1 MTVSFVFAVL
11 ISVFLFLSLLV
22 NGILYFY
29 SRRVFFR
36 IYIASEEVSRILTMI
51 DSYENHLKSVYEMP
65 AFYGDETLSSL
76 LEHTKDMSEFLKQ
89 YDEVYSFTQPDL
101 LNQLNGAEDQM
112 EEQNDNQE
120 EAT

>member
-1 MTVSFVFAVL
+1 MTISFVFAVL

-36 IYIASEEVSRILTMI
+36 IYIASEEVSNILTMI
-51 DSYENHLKSVYEMP
+51 DSYENHLKNVYELP
-65 AFYGDETLSSL
+65 SFYGDETLSSL
-76 LEHTKDMSEFLKQ
+76 LEHTKDMSKFLKQ

-101 LNQLNGAEDQM
+101 LEQLNVAEEEP

-120 EAT
+120 ETP

>member
-1 MTVSFVFAVL
+1 MTISFVFAVL
-11 ISVFLFLSLLV
+11 ISVFFFLSLLV

-36 IYIASEEVSRILTMI
+36 IYIASEEVSKILTMI
-51 DSYENHLKSVYEMP
+51 DSYENHLKNVYELP
-65 AFYGDETLSSL
+65 SFYGDETLSSL
-76 LEHTKDMSEFLKQ
+76 LEHTKDMSKFLKQ

-101 LNQLNGAEDQM
+101 LEQLNVAEEEP

-120 EAT
+120 ETP

>member
-1 MTVSFVFAVL
+1 MTISFVFAVL

-36 IYIASEEVSRILTMI
+36 IYIASEEVSKILTMI
-51 DSYENHLKSVYEMP
+51 DSYENHLKNVYELP
-65 AFYGDETLSSL
+65 SFYGDETLSSL
-76 LEHTKDMSEFLKQ
+76 LEHTKDMSKFLKQ

-101 LNQLNGAEDQM
+101 LEQLNVAEEEP

-120 EAT
+120 ETP